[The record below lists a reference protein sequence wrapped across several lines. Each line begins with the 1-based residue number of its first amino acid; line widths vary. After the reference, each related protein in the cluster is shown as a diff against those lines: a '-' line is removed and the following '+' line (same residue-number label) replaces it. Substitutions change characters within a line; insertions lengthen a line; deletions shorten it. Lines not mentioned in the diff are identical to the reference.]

1 MKFQGSMDLQV
12 LGYNEIKNLCK
23 NKYGKFAII
32 LSPDYNVGLL
42 RYKIKNYNNQI
53 IIERLLWK

>member
-1 MKFQGSMDLQV
+1 MKFQGSMDLPV

-53 IIERLLWK
+53 IN